1 MTPARPLLAS
11 LHDVEGSMGA
21 SRATTRGICVEVES
35 RYVAERSS
43 PDDGEWFFVYTV
55 RVSNQSDARV
65 QLVTRHWIITDA
77 TGHVEEV
84 KGPGVVGEQPVL
96 QPGESFEYTSAC
108 PLSTP
113 VGSMHGSYQMV
124 TASGERFDA
133 EIAPFS
139 LRQPLAVH

>member
-1 MTPARPLLAS
+1 
-11 LHDVEGSMGA
+11 MGG
-21 SRATTRGICVEVES
+21 SRAITRAICVEVES
-35 RYVAERSS
+35 QYVAERSS
-43 PDDGEWFFVYTV
+43 PEDGEWFFVYTV
-55 RVSNQSDARV
+55 RVTNQGEEVV
-65 QLVTRHWIITDA
+65 QLVSRHWVITDA

-96 QPGESFEYTSAC
+96 QAGESFEYTSAC

-124 TASGERFDA
+124 TTSGERFDA
-133 EIAPFS
+133 RIAPFS